1 MSKHPRN
8 GIEGGLS
15 ACYHGGG
22 IGIGWVHSRIANL
35 GSRVRFPP
43 MPPHHNLYTLYLA
56 LELRVRLWMS
66 GQDLAWQI
74 FGGDRGE
81 ALRGELKSAACNKS
95 YAPPVRPD
103 HLARDAITHYRRDRD
118 HWKRQAIAARQELS
132 RLKRASS

>member
-1 MSKHPRN
+1 M
-8 GIEGGLS
+8 IERASHSG
-15 ACYHGGG
+15 YKDGG
-22 IGIGWVHSRIANL
+22 IGIGWVHRGTANL
-35 GSRVRFPP
+35 VSRVRFPP

-56 LELRVRLWMS
+56 LGFRVRLWMS

-81 ALRGELKSAACNKS
+81 ALRGELKAAACNKS